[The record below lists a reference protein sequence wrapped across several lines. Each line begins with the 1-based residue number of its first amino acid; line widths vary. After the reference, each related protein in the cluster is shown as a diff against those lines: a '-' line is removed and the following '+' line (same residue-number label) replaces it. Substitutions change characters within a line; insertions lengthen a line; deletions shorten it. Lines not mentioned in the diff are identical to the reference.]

1 MELKRIL
8 SIQDISCIGKCSQT
22 VALPV
27 ISAMGIETAI
37 LPTAVLS
44 AHTAFDGFTFKDLT
58 EEMPKIINH
67 WKSMNIEFDAIY
79 TGYLGS
85 EKQVEIVE
93 ELFDTYKDAMIVVD
107 PVMGDNGKLYTGF
120 DEKFAESMR
129 VLCKKADV
137 VLPNITEASYLV
149 GEEYIENGNYEY
161 VNFLA
166 KKLYGLGA
174 ENVIITGITEGDKV
188 GAHFYDGNEKYEYM
202 TDRVDKSFHGTGDVF
217 AAAFCGA
224 VISGMSCKE
233 AMKCAADFTLESI
246 KCTDASHWYG
256 INFEKA
262 LPKLMD
268 MLG

>member
-1 MELKRIL
+1 MKRIL

-44 AHTAFDGFTFKDLT
+44 AHTAFDGFTFKDLID
-58 EEMPKIINH
+58 EMPKIINH
-67 WKSMNIEFDAIY
+67 WKNMNIEFDAIY

-93 ELFDTYKDAMIVVD
+93 ELFDTYKNALIVVD

-120 DEKFAESMR
+120 DEKFAEHMR

-137 VLPNITEASYLV
+137 ILPNITEAAYLT
-149 GEEYIENGNYEY
+149 GEEYAENADREY
-161 VNFLA
+161 V
-166 KKLYGLGA
+166 KKLAEKLYDLGA
-174 ENVIITGITEGDKV
+174 DNIVVTGMSEGNKV
-188 GAHFYDGNEKYEYM
+188 GAMLYNGAETFEYL
-202 TDRVDKSFHGTGDVF
+202 TDKVNKSFHGTGDVF

-224 VISGMSCKE
+224 VLSGADYKK
-233 AMKCAADFTLESI
+233 AVKCAADFTLESI
-246 KCTDASHWYG
+246 KCTDETHWYG

-262 LPKLMD
+262 LP
-268 MLG
+268 MLGGKNR